1 MDKKI
6 KHLEM
11 IENIIQ
17 RIASNSFKLKGWAI
31 VLIGI
36 IGGIASRENDKN
48 YLFLLL
54 LILFPLIT
62 FCFLDAFY
70 LQLERK
76 YRVLY
81 KNVCDGDIENFSMDL
96 KSIIPHGDD
105 IKRINYWNCFLSL
118 TELGFYLPIILTV
131 INFIM
136 CVSGLKTVYIAWSV
150 IASFLV
156 LICYYFRAF
165 MAR

>member
-1 MDKKI
+1 I

-17 RIASNSFKLKGWAI
+17 RIASTSFKLKGWAI
-31 VLIGI
+31 VLIGL
-36 IGGIASRENDKN
+36 IGGIASREYNKN

-81 KNVCDGDIENFSMDL
+81 KNICDDDIENFSMDL
-96 KSIIPHGDD
+96 TSIIPHGNDTN
-105 IKRINYWNCFLSL
+105 RIHYWNCFFSL

-136 CVSGLKTVYIAWSV
+136 CVAGLKTVYIAWSV
-150 IASFLV
+150 IISFLV
-156 LICYYFRAF
+156 LICYYFHAF